1 MTWRGS
7 QVRSLPGPPTQ
18 SETFLS
24 TRDIAVKIL
33 MSQIRVTIVSIIA
46 LFILYFI
53 YSQARAMMA
62 PRNITLVMALMA
74 VLILF
79 NVARTGIRGY

>member
-24 TRDIAVKIL
+24 KRYIAVTIH
-33 MSQIRVTIVSIIA
+33 MRQIRVTLVSIVA
-46 LFILYFI
+46 LIILYFI
-53 YSQARAMMA
+53 YTQARAIAA
-62 PRNITLVMALMA
+62 PRNITLVMAFMA
-74 VLILF
+74 ILILF
-79 NVARTGIRGY
+79 NVARTWIRGY

>member
-24 TRDIAVKIL
+24 TRDIAVKTN
-33 MSQIRVTIVSIIA
+33 MRQIKVTIVSVVA
-46 LFILYFI
+46 LIILYFI
-53 YSQARAMMA
+53 YTQAKAISA
-62 PRNITLVMALMA
+62 PRNMTIVMAFMA
-74 VLILF
+74 ILILF

>member
-1 MTWRGS
+1 
-7 QVRSLPGPPTQ
+7 
-18 SETFLS
+18 
-24 TRDIAVKIL
+24 